1 MLTELLLVQIKVNAK
16 IRYEKTLCLLEAE
29 CFLMINV
36 QIYFSHG
43 IEVLE

>member
-1 MLTELLLVQIKVNAK
+1 MLTELLRVQIRVNAK

-36 QIYFSHG
+36 QIYFSQG

>member
-1 MLTELLLVQIKVNAK
+1 MLTELLRVQIRVNVK

-36 QIYFSHG
+36 QICFSQG
-43 IEVLE
+43 IEVLK

>member
-36 QIYFSHG
+36 QIYFFQG
-43 IEVLE
+43 TEVLK